1 MEQFFTKLGEI
12 IRDTIH
18 IIKDVGMELQESD
31 DPLTA
36 AIGDI
41 LVKLSEALQWMVD
54 HQEDVKTAFEAIFGL
69 WLLAKLAAVAGSLGS
84 ILTQIEAIKAFKG
97 LSATTSAVEAAG
109 SAAGSTWGAS
119 FGAAVLKAVP
129 WLAGL
134 LVLLDT
140 SNHGSNDIFDE
151 NGNPTG
157 ENPDITMT
165 QDELEA
171 AWERYRNGDETG
183 VWDEN
188 GNPTEL
194 GRNLGV
200 GTRDEEKRKQWIDA
214 EGKRYRDA
222 GNLPAEWALY
232 GTHGGYAGQYN
243 AIQHYWDLYRTG
255 TATAEDWDELNSHFT
270 SEKMQEGLI
279 SVLKQLYTLDRD
291 MADIP
296 DWIFGLE
303 QRYGEEFEEIEL
315 GPKYDDRDREFAVQ
329 DWWDAW
335 RNAVNGNDTWDEESS
350 AFEYFQEVFGDDFA
364 DVFYNIN
371 ERLNEM
377 EDRVK
382 MEDIPEDWWRTTGSW
397 GDAGGVTGENGV
409 TSKDLEGL
417 NSIPAGVE
425 TASERGVRKGI
436 AGLRV
441 EIDGQAA
448 GRILAP
454 YVSRE
459 IAREIV

>member
-1 MEQFFTKLGEI
+1 MALSNFVAREP
-12 IRDTIH
+12 R
-18 IIKDVGMELQESD
+18 
-31 DPLTA
+31 PLP
-36 AIGDI
+36 
-41 LVKLSEALQWMVD
+41 
-54 HQEDVKTAFEAIFGL
+54 IFIM
-69 WLLAKLAAVAGSLGS
+69 A
-84 ILTQIEAIKAFKG
+84 
-97 LSATTSAVEAAG
+97 
-109 SAAGSTWGAS
+109 
-119 FGAAVLKAVP
+119 
-129 WLAGL
+129 
-134 LVLLDT
+134 DT
-140 SNHGSNDIFDE
+140 SGS
-151 NGNPTG
+151 
-157 ENPDITMT
+157 MS
-165 QDELEA
+165 
-171 AWERYRNGDETG
+171 GD
-183 VWDEN
+183 
-188 GNPTEL
+188 
-194 GRNLGV
+194 
-200 GTRDEEKRKQWIDA
+200 KI
-214 EGKRYRDA
+214 
-222 GNLPAEWALY
+222 
-232 GTHGGYAGQYN
+232 
-243 AIQHYWDLYRTG
+243 
-255 TATAEDWDELNSHFT
+255 DELNLALREMVSTLNNIDDIRGKF
-270 SEKMQEGLI
+270 
-279 SVLKQLYTLDRD
+279 QL
-291 MADIP
+291 AIVA
-296 DWIFGLE
+296 FG
-303 QRYGEEFEEIEL
+303 GENVTIVQPLTDVEEIEL
-315 GPKYDDRDREFAVQ
+315 EEREPYTEKDREFAVQ